1 MVKFS
6 CIILLVATSQIRNYL
21 FNFSFQVLIVF
32 EVTQRENPRTC
43 QVVVNMSECDL
54 LPEFPWRH
62 RVNARHDVTFCY
74 GLHGTATPFTCN
86 GNRSQH
92 GDRDCRSASRR
103 HHGREQTTVLQ
114 YLLPRLSTS
123 ILYYCR
129 HRSTP
134 TTNCEKDPQ
143 NGRHS

>member
-1 MVKFS
+1 MNVKPFYIVKFTIEIV
-6 CIILLVATSQIRNYL
+6 IILLVATSRIRNSFFFSSFNCFRSYL
-21 FNFSFQVLIVF
+21 ASKS
-32 EVTQRENPRTC
+32 E
-43 QVVVNMSECDL
+43 NMSECDL

-103 HHGREQTTVLQ
+103 HHGREQTTVLL

-123 ILYYCR
+123 ILYYCTVDIAR
-129 HRSTP
+129 RRP
-134 TTNCEKDPQ
+134 TKRP
-143 NGRHS
+143 